1 MGRKLCKL
9 QCFEASCLASR
20 AHVAWQ
26 ENLGHW
32 CIMGGKH
39 CNLQCFGASCL
50 ARKLG
55 PLVQYGCT
63 VIYSVLGQVVWKEG
77 LGHSCYMAR
86 KTLLFSVFWGNLFGK
101 KAWAGAAIWAENTVI
116 FSVLGQVV

>member
-9 QCFEASCLASR
+9 QCFEASCLASK

-55 PLVQYGCT
+55 PLVQ
-63 VIYSVLGQVVWKEG
+63 SVFWGKLFGRQ
-77 LGHSCYMAR
+77 A
-86 KTLLFSVFWGNLFGK
+86 LLFSVFWSNLFGK

-116 FSVLGQVV
+116 FSVLGQVA

>member
-1 MGRKLCKL
+1 MGTKLCKL
-9 QCFEASCLASR
+9 QCFVVWQAGLMLLGKKAWAIGALWMEHIAICSVLGQ
-20 AHVAWQ
+20 VVWQ
-26 ENLGHW
+26 ESLGHW
-32 CIMGGKH
+32 CNMGGKH

-50 ARKLG
+50 EGRLG
-55 PLVQYGCT
+55 PFMLHG
-63 VIYSVLGQVVWKEG
+63 S
-77 LGHSCYMAR
+77 

>member
-1 MGRKLCKL
+1 M
-9 QCFEASCLASR
+9 A
-20 AHVAWQ
+20 
-26 ENLGHW
+26 
-32 CIMGGKH
+32 GKH

-55 PLVQYGCT
+55 PLVQYGFGASCLEGR
-63 VIYSVLGQVVWKEG
+63 LGPFMLHG
-77 LGHSCYMAR
+77 S